1 MHYKTTYIL
10 PLFERQI
17 YFQSQQHEDEE
28 DAANRFFNMRN
39 NQMNKR
45 AQATPFF
52 EVNTDLHFSA
62 ELRLKEKAARTREY
76 ILNSSGGLTAKFY
89 DFLLGQWRILYQGSW
104 LSFVNQFATLSEPL
118 YGFKLSET
126 DSKERFLTLPEAKL
140 LALNLRVQALMC
152 KEPARLR
159 LDAHF
164 NSFLQLSA
172 CSNNTGTP

>member
-17 YFQSQQHEDEE
+17 YFQSGCIEDEE

-52 EVNTDLHFSA
+52 QVNTDLHFRA
-62 ELRLKEKAARTREY
+62 ELSLKEKVSARGREY

-140 LALNLRVQALMC
+140 LALNLRVQALMF
-152 KEPARLR
+152 KEPARLQ

-164 NSFLQLSA
+164 IESQISTLKK
-172 CSNNTGTP
+172 GTKK